1 MKHDSPTE
9 LKILSKRAQE
19 FLSHPVHRTL
29 KSFIDCGSKKWQWSF
44 SFEKLDSNE
53 LHSDKILTLSY
64 FSEEASICDLLILE
78 TLSLMVKGRD
88 VLALNH
94 LSFRELEN
102 FLRDENHLPV
112 FENLPGNFPE
122 ESFKSVKNSLIVA
135 ILKNKLE
142 AKLNP
147 TKKLIKWEE
156 LSLVEQNKTCLAYV
170 TLLNNLFNKANPL
183 ELVLASTDEISL
195 ILNGFPLSIEVI
207 EGLLKE
213 FIGDEQQISSFKVV
227 AVQ

>member
-1 MKHDSPTE
+1 MKQDSPTE

-19 FLSHPVHRTL
+19 FLSHPVHRSL
-29 KSFIDCGSKKWQWSF
+29 KSSIDRCPKKWQWSF
-44 SFEKLDSNE
+44 SLEKWDSNE
-53 LHSDKILTLSY
+53 HQNDKILTLSY
-64 FSEEASICDLLILE
+64 FIEEAPICDLLILE
-78 TLSLMVKGRD
+78 TLSQMIKGRD

-112 FENLPGNFPE
+112 FENLTGDLPE

-135 ILKNKLE
+135 ILKIKLE

-147 TKKLIKWEE
+147 TKKLIKWKE
-156 LSLVEQNKTCLAYV
+156 LNLVEQNKTCLAYL
-170 TLLNNLFNKANPL
+170 TLLNNLFNKTNSL

-195 ILNGFPLSIEVI
+195 ILNGFPLSVEVI
-207 EGLLKE
+207 EELLKE
-213 FIGDEQQISSFKVV
+213 FIDDKQQISSFKVV